1 MKMRIG
7 VLALQGSFAEH
18 MESLHAAGAKPVPV
32 KFPEQLDGVDALIIP
47 GGESTTMRKLLN
59 KYNVGIK
66 IIDLAGKGLPIYG
79 TCAGMI
85 ALAKH
90 IGHPEQTILGLM
102 DITVQ
107 RNAFGRQ
114 RESFEE
120 NLDIPLLGPE
130 SFRAVFIRAPLIKE
144 TGNEV
149 TILARLNDGRV
160 VAAEQDNLLVSSFHP
175 ELTVD
180 LRMHQYFLAKVKNT

>member
-32 KFPEQLDGVDALIIP
+32 KYPEQLDGIDALIIP
-47 GGESTTMRKLLN
+47 GGESTTIRKLLN
-59 KYNVGIK
+59 RYNVGIK
-66 IIDLAGKGLPIYG
+66 IIDLANKGLPVYG

-90 IGHPEQTILGLM
+90 IEYPEYAILGLM

-114 RESFEE
+114 LESFEE
-120 NLDIPLLGPE
+120 NLDIPLLGKK
-130 SFRAVFIRAPLIKE
+130 SFRAVFIRAPLIKD
-144 TGNEV
+144 TGKKV
-149 TILARLNDGRV
+149 DVIARLKDGRI
-160 VAAEQDNLLVSSFHP
+160 VAAEQDNLMVSSFHP
-175 ELTVD
+175 ELTGD
-180 LRMHQYFLAKVKNT
+180 LRMHQYFLTKVKNT